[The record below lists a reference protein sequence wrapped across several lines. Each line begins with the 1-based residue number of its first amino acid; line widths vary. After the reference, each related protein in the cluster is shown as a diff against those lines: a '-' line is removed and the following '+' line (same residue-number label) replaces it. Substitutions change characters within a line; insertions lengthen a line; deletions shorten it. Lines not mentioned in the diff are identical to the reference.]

1 MSDEMFV
8 PQEVIRK
15 KRDREDLSAAELKLF
30 VDGTVSGAVS
40 EGQIGAFTMA
50 VYLNG
55 MSRAER
61 VAYTLAMR
69 DTGRVIDWSEVGLSG
84 PTIVDK
90 HSSGGVGDEKVTLIV
105 APLVAACGIR
115 IPNMSARGL
124 GHTGGETDLLA
135 AVPGYDFA
143 PPSRIFMEAVRDIG
157 CAVIGPTPE
166 LAPADN
172 PIFRNRDVCS
182 TVESIDLITGSI
194 MSKKLAAG
202 SNGLVMTVPF
212 GTGAFMKTAAR
223 ATDLADS
230 LIDVANGVGIPMVA
244 LISDLT
250 QILGDS
256 VGNALQMHEVV
267 RFLTGAYR
275 EPRLEETV
283 LALAEEIVL
292 MGGLAPDRA
301 EARRLAAERL
311 DDGEAARRF
320 SRMIAA
326 FGGPADFVER
336 PEAHL
341 PVAPV
346 IGPVFP
352 ERDGIVQSMDCF
364 AIGMAMVSLGAGR
377 TRPDDPVDDAVGVS
391 GVSRVGTAV
400 GSARPLLTL
409 HARSE
414 QRWHAAAQAIRTAI
428 AVGDAT
434 SETIPVIQARRSSG
448 PSTGPCA

>member
-1 MSDEMFV
+1 MTDAAFL

-15 KRDREDLSAAELKLF
+15 KRDRENLSAEELRLF
-30 VDGTVSGAVS
+30 VDGTVTGAVS
-40 EGQIGAFTMA
+40 QGQIGAFTMA

-61 VAYTLAMR
+61 LAYTLAMR
-69 DTGRVIDWSEVGLSG
+69 DTGRVIDWAPAGLSG
-84 PTIVDK
+84 PTLVDK

-105 APLVAACGIR
+105 APLVAACGIH

-124 GHTGGETDLLA
+124 GHTGGETDLLD
-135 AVPGYDFA
+135 AVPGYDSA
-143 PPSRIFMEAVRDIG
+143 PPTDMFMAAVRDIG
-157 CAVIGPTPE
+157 CAVIGPTPD

-212 GTGAFMKTAAR
+212 GTGAFMKTEGR
-223 ATDLADS
+223 AVDLAES
-230 LIDVANGVGIPMVA
+230 MIDVATGAGIPMVA

-250 QILGDS
+250 EVLGDS
-256 VGNALQMHEVV
+256 VGNGLQMHETV

-275 EPRLEETV
+275 EPRLAETV
-283 LALAEEIVL
+283 LAIAEEIVL
-292 MGGLAPDRA
+292 MGGLAADRA
-301 EARRLAAERL
+301 EARRLAQARL

-320 SRMIAA
+320 ARMIAA

-346 IGPVFP
+346 IAPVFP
-352 ERDGIVQSMDCF
+352 ASDGIVQSMDCF
-364 AIGMAMVSLGAGR
+364 AIGMALVSLGAGR
-377 TRPDDPVDDAVGVS
+377 TRPEDPVDNAVGLS
-391 GVSRVGTAV
+391 GMARVGTRV
-400 GSARPLLTL
+400 DGTHPLLTL
-409 HARSE
+409 HARTE
-414 QRWHAAAQAIRTAI
+414 QSWQTAATAIRKAI
-428 AVGDAT
+428 LIGDRDPDPR
-434 SETIPVIQARRSSG
+434 PVIHARRSG
-448 PSTGPCA
+448 EP

>member
-1 MSDEMFV
+1 MSGEVFL
-8 PQEVIRK
+8 PQDVIRK
-15 KRDREDLSAAELKLF
+15 KRDREDLSAGELRRF
-30 VDGTVSGAVS
+30 VEGTVDGTVSQ
-40 EGQIGAFTMA
+40 GQIGAFTMA

-69 DTGRVIDWSEVGLSG
+69 DTGRVIDWAEVKLSG

-105 APLVAACGIR
+105 APLVAACGIHM
-115 IPNMSARGL
+115 PNMSARGL

-135 AVPGYDFA
+135 AVPGYDVA
-143 PPSRIFMEAVRDIG
+143 PPSRTFMEAVRDIG
-157 CAVIGPTPE
+157 CAVIGPTSE

-212 GTGAFMKTAAR
+212 GTGAFMKTVAR

-230 LIDVANGVGIPMVA
+230 MIDVATGVGIPMVA

-250 QILGDS
+250 QVLGDS

-275 EPRLEETV
+275 EPRLEQVV
-283 LALAEEIVL
+283 LALAEEILL
-292 MGGLAPDRA
+292 MGGSATNRL

-336 PEAHL
+336 PEAYL

-346 IGPVFP
+346 IKPVLP

-364 AIGMAMVSLGAGR
+364 GIGMAMVSLGAGR

-391 GVSRVGTAV
+391 GMARVGTAV
-400 GSARPLLTL
+400 SSTRPLLTL

-414 QRWHAAAQAIRTAI
+414 RRWSAAARSIHD
-428 AVGDAT
+428 AVTIGDTVPGT
-434 SETIPVIQARRSSG
+434 SPVIRARRSSG
-448 PSTGPCA
+448 RSTNTPP

>member
-1 MSDEMFV
+1 MSEAVFL
-8 PQEVIRK
+8 PQDVIRK
-15 KRDREDLSAAELKLF
+15 KRDREELSAADLKQF

-40 EGQIGAFTMA
+40 QGQIGAFTMA
-50 VYLNG
+50 IYLNG
-55 MSRAER
+55 MTRAER

-69 DTGRVIDWSEVGLSG
+69 DTGRVIDWSEVGLAG
-84 PTIVDK
+84 PTIIDK

-105 APLVAACGIR
+105 APLVAACGIH

-143 PPSRIFMEAVRDIG
+143 PPSRTFMEAVRDIG
-157 CAVIGPTPE
+157 CAVIGPTAD

-172 PIFRNRDVCS
+172 PIFANRDVCS

-212 GTGAFMKTAAR
+212 GTGAFMKTTER
-223 ATDLADS
+223 AVELADS
-230 LIDVANGVGIPMVA
+230 MIDVATGVGIPMVA

-250 QILGDS
+250 QVLGDS

-267 RFLTGAYR
+267 RFLAGTYR
-275 EPRLEETV
+275 EPRLTETV
-283 LALAEEIVL
+283 LAIAEEIVL

-301 EARRLAAERL
+301 EARRLAQARL
-311 DDGEAARRF
+311 DNGEAARRF
-320 SRMIAA
+320 ARMIAA
-326 FGGPADFVER
+326 FGGPADFSER

-341 PVAPV
+341 PAAPV
-346 IGPVFP
+346 IAPVFP
-352 ERDGIVQSMDCF
+352 ERDGVVQEMDCF
-364 AIGMAMVSLGAGR
+364 AIGMAMVALGAGR
-377 TRPDDPVDDAVGVS
+377 TRPDDPVDDAVGISAVAS
-391 GVSRVGTAV
+391 VGARVGGAD
-400 GSARPLLTL
+400 PLLTL

-414 QRWHAAAQAIRTAI
+414 ESWRIAAQAIRAAI
-428 AVGDAT
+428 TIGDAVPAPR
-434 SETIPVIQARRSSG
+434 PVIHARRSGGTSSG
-448 PSTGPCA
+448 